1 MIYSEKLNLSD
12 EIIKNETDINSVIN
26 WKKEIEKE
34 LADFHLRTSRYQCL
48 SNKQKAAKSAL
59 LSLRNLCKS
68 KIGEYNLKLKEEG
81 KWKSKQDF
89 KSERHLASVFMELAK
104 LELNKDEYNRILNLA
119 KEKIIKQE

>member
-1 MIYSEKLNLSD
+1 MIYSEKLNLTD
-12 EIIKNETDINSVIN
+12 EIINNETDINAVIN

-34 LADFHLRTSRYQCL
+34 LAYFHLRTSHYQCL
-48 SNKQKAAKSAL
+48 SYKQKAAKSAL

-68 KIGEYNLKLKEEG
+68 RIGEYKLKLKKDG

-104 LELNKDEYNRILNLA
+104 SELNKDEYNRILNLA
-119 KEKIIKQE
+119 KEKILK

>member
-12 EIIKNETDINSVIN
+12 EIINNETDINAVIN

-34 LADFHLRTSRYQCL
+34 LADFHLRTSHYQRL

-68 KIGEYNLKLKEEG
+68 RIGEYNLKLKEDG

-104 LELNKDEYNRILNLA
+104 SELNKDEYNRILNLA
-119 KEKIIKQE
+119 KEKILK